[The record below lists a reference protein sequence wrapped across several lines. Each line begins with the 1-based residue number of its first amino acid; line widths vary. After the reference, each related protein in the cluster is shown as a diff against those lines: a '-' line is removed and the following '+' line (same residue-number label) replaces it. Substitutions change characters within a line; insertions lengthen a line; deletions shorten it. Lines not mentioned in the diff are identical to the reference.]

1 MRVVKDADERKKE
14 ILIAAGELFSA
25 KGYDETS
32 TNDILKKTGIARGTL
47 YYHFKSKE
55 EILDSL
61 LEMIMEGMMQK
72 AEAAVSS
79 KKTTLDKIMAL
90 MSAMKVDS
98 GSEKGLVDE
107 ANKPHNALMHQKMQ
121 DILLKR
127 VIPFVAGMIREGVEA
142 GELDTDH
149 PEEAAEMLL
158 LYSSIV
164 FDDRNELSEKETKKK
179 AAGFVYNM
187 ERLLGVPSGS
197 FSKVAKKIR

>member
-1 MRVVKDADERKKE
+1 
-14 ILIAAGELFSA
+14 
-25 KGYDETS
+25 
-32 TNDILKKTGIARGTL
+32 
-47 YYHFKSKE
+47 
-55 EILDSL
+55 
-61 LEMIMEGMMQK
+61 
-72 AEAAVSS
+72 
-79 KKTTLDKIMAL
+79 
-90 MSAMKVDS
+90 
-98 GSEKGLVDE
+98 
-107 ANKPHNALMHQKMQ
+107 MQ

-127 VIPFVAGMIREGVEA
+127 VIPFVAGIIRDGVEA

-149 PEEAAEMLL
+149 PEETAEMLL